1 MQLIATV
8 ELCMS
13 IADSDEG
20 VCLSHIPHAWQSVL
34 LRKAILEIRPGMK
47 CLIN

>member
-1 MQLIATV
+1 MQLRATV
-8 ELCMS
+8 DLRVN
-13 IADSDEG
+13 ITDSDEG

-34 LRKAILEIRPGMK
+34 LRKAISEIRPGMK